1 VGRTAVV
8 VSPGAR
14 RTELVGRQGDAWKV
28 RVAAPPERGR
38 ANEALCELLAGLLR
52 VPRGDVTVAAGGSG
66 RRKVV
71 EVASLPAA
79 EIEGRLTARAK

>member
-1 VGRTAVV
+1 MV

-38 ANEALCELLAGLLR
+38 ANDELVRFLAGLLD
-52 VPRGDVTVAAGGSG
+52 VPRADVAVAAGGSG
-66 RRKVV
+66 RRKLV
-71 EVASLPAA
+71 EVAGLEAA
-79 EIEGRLTARAK
+79 EAERRLAAAAAG